1 MTART
6 ARAFLPT
13 LREVEREL
21 TVPLPERVRILQELE
36 FDLEEFQER
45 LVAEG
50 LSERDAREKALDV
63 LVPHGVALQALESV
77 HEPIYVRVTRRL
89 RGIQLEVLERRLLLL
104 SVAMVLLAETVA
116 LFQADLL
123 DDPSPFLLPLL
134 VVGGV
139 LFAATTAKTFQ
150 LLIKRDHAAPQSGLG
165 AILGL
170 SIVTL
175 GIGLG
180 GTIFDLYRLAAV
192 LEREPALA
200 ETVAIGWLIR
210 DAALLAVAL
219 ILSLAGGLAWFLLK
233 QWVVTLT
240 SARADALGLKTTP
253 PSFNHSGDKQ

>member
-1 MTART
+1 MSTRAART
-6 ARAFLPT
+6 FLPT
-13 LREVEREL
+13 LRRVEGEL
-21 TVPLPERVRILQELE
+21 TVPIPERVRILRELE
-36 FDLEEFQER
+36 FDLEAFQER

-50 LSERDAREKALDV
+50 LSELEAREKALEA

-77 HEPIYVRVTRRL
+77 HEPIYHRLTRRL
-89 RGIQLEVLERRLLLL
+89 RGIRLEVLERRVLML
-104 SVAMVLLAETVA
+104 SVAMVLVAETGV
-116 LFQADLL
+116 LFQANLL

-134 VVGGV
+134 VFGGV
-139 LFAATTAKTFQ
+139 LFAAATAKTFQ

-175 GIGLG
+175 GVGIG

-200 ETVAIGWLIR
+200 ETVAISWLIR

-240 SARADALGLKTTP
+240 SARADALGLKTTSP
-253 PSFNHSGDKQ
+253 NRNHSGDTK